1 MKCGGNFLMDLFL
14 GAFFGRSYGPG
25 PATENNLIILGH
37 LYQLRI
43 LYTDHIR
50 GLHPRPQPGISFF
63 FPGIKLAR
71 VNSMYI
77 MMTTLNDIIL

>member
-1 MKCGGNFLMDLFL
+1 MLLYRIKCGGNFLHGLLMDLFL

-43 LYTDHIR
+43 LYTDHIQ
-50 GLHPRPQPGISFF
+50 GPHPRFQAGISS
-63 FPGIKLAR
+63 LA
-71 VNSMYI
+71 
-77 MMTTLNDIIL
+77 LNLQE